1 MATRDEVILVVPPVL
16 YPGIPTLGPSI
27 LAPACRHNGVSARV
41 HYANLR
47 FAAQFGFE
55 ICARIAASRT
65 LVGEAIFLGAAFPER
80 ADNVQR
86 ILDMLAQDAEA
97 DAKLRQLFRL
107 ASPSEDQIAQ
117 CAGQIPAFIAETA
130 ARLVEEGP
138 KIIGFSTMVQQTM
151 ASIALA
157 REIKRLDP
165 AILTVLGGANAA
177 EPIGSALLEL
187 TDVFDFVFSG
197 ESDLEFPRFC
207 KSFIDEGTLPKQRIV
222 RGRGVANL
230 DQVPSPDYDDYFAE
244 LEPIKAH
251 DSVAESAPHFLIF
264 ESSRG
269 CWWGDK
275 KNCTFCGYNFPGTG
289 YRAKSPD
296 RVVGEL
302 ESLIGRYKVSRFYAS
317 DNIMARDFPAAVLD
331 ALADRGTPCALSY
344 EVKSPIKAVDLD
356 RFVLAGIFEIQPGVE
371 SFSTNILKL
380 MDKGVSGLDNIRV
393 LRDATSRGLQ
403 VIWNILTGIP
413 GERRA
418 DYERMLPLLAQ
429 LEHLRP
435 PTRWGPIRISRYSPY
450 HNEPAKFGIKGLR
463 AWQAYYELFGKQ
475 ADRIALHFFGEY
487 TTEFMDAPDLVE
499 RLDRQISDWTNAW
512 TQRSEPPVL
521 SSRPIGGGWLEIT
534 DTRVVAKA
542 PSHLL
547 RPQLAQALEAVRLPL
562 SQTRVPDHLRERLT
576 ELIELGL
583 VVFHEKRYLSLVT
596 EPHIGEAL
604 LAQRQES
611 LARRSARPL
620 PQIGVV
626 GDVKV
631 GLERRQLSL
640 AHGDTLRI

>member
-1 MATRDEVILVVPPVL
+1 MAIKDQVILVVPSVL

-27 LAPACRHNGVSARV
+27 LAPACREQGVSARV

-107 ASPSEDQIAQ
+107 ASPSENQIAQ
-117 CAGQIPAFIAETA
+117 CAGQMPAFVADTA

-157 REIKRLDP
+157 RQVKQLNP
-165 AILTVLGGANAA
+165 QILTVLGGANAA

-187 TDVFDFVFSG
+187 TNVFDFVFSG
-197 ESDLEFPRFC
+197 ESDLEFPQFC
-207 KSFIDEGTLPKQRIV
+207 KAFVDEGVLPKQRII
-222 RGRGVANL
+222 RGRGVPNL
-230 DQVPSPDYDDYFAE
+230 DRVQAPDYDDYFAE

-251 DSVAESAPHFLIF
+251 DSVAEAAPHFLIF

-289 YRAKSPD
+289 YRAKSPE

-302 ESLIGRYKVSRFYAS
+302 EALIGRYKVSRFYAS

-344 EVKSPIKAVDLD
+344 EVKSPIKAADLD

-371 SFSTNILKL
+371 SFSTNILKQ

-393 LRDATSRGLQ
+393 LRDAASRGLR

-413 GERRA
+413 GETRA
-418 DYERMLPLLAQ
+418 DYERMLPLLPQ

-463 AWQAYYELFGKQ
+463 AWQAYYELFGKY

-487 TTEFMDAPDLVE
+487 TTEFMESPDLVE
-499 RLDRQISDWTNAW
+499 RLDRLVGGWTNAW
-512 TQRSEPPVL
+512 VQQAEPPVL
-521 SSRPIGGGWLEIT
+521 ASRPIGGGWLEIK
-534 DTRVVAKA
+534 DTRSVAKA
-542 PSHLL
+542 PSHFL
-547 RPQLAQALEAVRLPL
+547 PPALAQALAAVRLPL
-562 SQTRVPDHLRERLT
+562 SQTRVPDDLHERLAR
-576 ELIELGL
+576 LIELGL

-604 LAQRQES
+604 LAQRKRNLE
-611 LARRSARPL
+611 RRAERPL
-620 PQIGVV
+620 PPLGVV
-626 GDVKV
+626 GDLRV

-640 AHGDTLRI
+640 SHGDTLRI

>member
-1 MATRDEVILVVPPVL
+1 MATKEQVVLVVPPVL

-27 LAPACRHNGVSARV
+27 LAPACRRIGVSARV
-41 HYANLR
+41 HYANLK
-47 FAAQFGFE
+47 FAAHFGFE
-55 ICARIAASRT
+55 VCARIAASRT

-80 ADNVQR
+80 AESMQR
-86 ILDMLAQDAEA
+86 ILELLAQDAEA
-97 DAKLRQLFRL
+97 DAKLRQLIRL
-107 ASPSEDQIAQ
+107 ASPTEDQVAQ
-117 CAGQIPAFIAETA
+117 CVAEIPEFIARTA

-151 ASIALA
+151 ASIAIA
-157 REIKRLDP
+157 REIKRLAPD
-165 AILTVLGGANAA
+165 IVTVLGGANAA

-187 TDVFDFVFSG
+187 TSVFDHVFSG

-207 KSFIDEGTLPKQRIV
+207 RTFIDEGTLPKQRII

-230 DQVPSPDYDDYFAE
+230 DQVPPPDYDDYFAE

-251 DSVAESAPHFLIF
+251 DVIAASAPHFLIF

-302 ESLIGRYKVSRFYAS
+302 EALIDRYKVSRFYAS

-344 EVKSPIKAVDLD
+344 EVKSPIKADDLD

-371 SFSTNILKL
+371 SFSTNILKS
-380 MDKGVSGLDNIRV
+380 MDKGVSGLDNVRV
-393 LRDATSRGLQ
+393 LRDAASRGLQ
-403 VIWNILTGIP
+403 VVWNILTAIP
-413 GERRA
+413 GETRD
-418 DYERMLPLLAQ
+418 DYERMLLLLPL

-450 HNEPAKFGIKGLR
+450 HNEPAKFGITGLR
-463 AWQAYYELFGKQ
+463 AWKAYYELFGEY
-475 ADRIALHFFGEY
+475 AERVALHFFGEY
-487 TTEFMDAPDLVE
+487 TTEFLESPDLVE
-499 RLDRQISDWTNAW
+499 RLDRLVSDWTNAW
-512 TQRSEPPVL
+512 NQPTEPPML
-521 SSRPIGGGWLEIT
+521 AGRSIAGGWLEIK
-534 DTRVVAKA
+534 DTRAIAKA
-542 PSHLL
+542 SSHLL
-547 RPQLAQALEAVRLPL
+547 PPPLVQALEEVRHPV
-562 SQTRVPDHLRERLT
+562 SQTRLPGELRERLA
-576 ELIELGL
+576 ELIDLGL
-583 VVFHEKRYLSLVT
+583 VVLHEKRYLSLVT
-596 EPHIGEAL
+596 EPHIGDAL
-604 LAQRQES
+604 LAQRS
-611 LARRSARPL
+611 KNLARRAEGPL

-626 GDVKV
+626 GDLRV

-640 AHGDTLRI
+640 AHGETLRI